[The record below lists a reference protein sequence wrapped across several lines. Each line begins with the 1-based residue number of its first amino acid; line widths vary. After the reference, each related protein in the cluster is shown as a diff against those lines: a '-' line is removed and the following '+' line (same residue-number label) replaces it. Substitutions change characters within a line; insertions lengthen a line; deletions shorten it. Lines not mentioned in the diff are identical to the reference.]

1 MNQINLLRQ
10 TLKPLL
16 GWHGARWSFLALFL
30 IAVLRVKTINLTK
43 LATGFRSNAKT
54 ESSYQ
59 RLQRFFRNFDLDYS
73 AIAKI
78 IVTLMDIPQPWV
90 LSTDRTEWSFG
101 QTRFNILF
109 LGVVHEGVAY
119 PLLWE
124 MLDKKGNSN
133 STERN
138 KGA

>member
-16 GWHGARWSFLALFL
+16 GWHGTRLSFLALFL
-30 IAVLRVKTINLTK
+30 IALLRVKTINLTE

-54 ESSYQ
+54 ESSYK

-78 IVTLMDIPQPWV
+78 IVTRNGYS
-90 LSTDRTEWSFG
+90 STMGLKYR
-101 QTRFNILF
+101 
-109 LGVVHEGVAY
+109 
-119 PLLWE
+119 
-124 MLDKKGNSN
+124 SN
-133 STERN
+133 
-138 KGA
+138 